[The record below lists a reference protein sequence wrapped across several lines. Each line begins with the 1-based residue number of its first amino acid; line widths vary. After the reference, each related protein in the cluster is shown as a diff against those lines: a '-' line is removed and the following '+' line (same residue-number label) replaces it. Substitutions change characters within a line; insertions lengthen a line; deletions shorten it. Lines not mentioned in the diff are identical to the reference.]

1 MRNTQKQSAFSSG
14 GVLNGPSLF
23 LHPNSKQGQKR
34 RFLLAGVANVGL
46 TNALL
51 QLLLLSPAFNIGL
64 ATLLSQFFN
73 CIFGFA
79 IYGKIVFNAKSMR
92 SGFSGLRYLMLMV
105 LLWLCNWTGI
115 ELLKTANLS
124 SNASSLLMI
133 APLAGI
139 SYIIQKNWIFQH
151 P

>member
-1 MRNTQKQSAFSSG
+1 MRNTQQRSALSSG
-14 GVLNGPSLF
+14 GVLNGPPRF
-23 LHPNSKQGQKR
+23 LHPSSKQGQKR

-51 QLLLLSPAFNIGL
+51 QLLLVSPVVSVGL

-73 CIFGFA
+73 GIFGFA
-79 IYGKIVFNAKSMR
+79 IYGKIVFNVRGMR
-92 SGFSGLRYLMLMV
+92 SDCSGLRYLALMG
-105 LLWLCNWTGI
+105 LMWLCNWFGI
-115 ELLKTANLS
+115 ELLKAANFS
-124 SNASSLLMI
+124 ASASGLLMI

-139 SYIIQKNWIFQH
+139 SYIIQKNWVFRR